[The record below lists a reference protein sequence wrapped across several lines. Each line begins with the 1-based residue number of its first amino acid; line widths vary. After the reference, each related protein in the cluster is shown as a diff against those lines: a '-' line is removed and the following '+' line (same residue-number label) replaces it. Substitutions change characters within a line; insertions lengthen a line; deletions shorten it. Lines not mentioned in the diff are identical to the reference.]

1 MIYYDLQ
8 LVRRIKLQ
16 KKEGQN
22 MEERRQINRI
32 EYEAKSV
39 IVVCDTQEKI
49 YVKVQN
55 VSPLGMGI
63 IMKEDRPDLLNKD
76 IIIVA
81 DTLIM
86 YAVINRQE
94 KNAEGTYD
102 VGIHAKQF
110 TPDVLEYLF
119 SHIGNDIEE

>member
-1 MIYYDLQ
+1 
-8 LVRRIKLQ
+8 
-16 KKEGQN
+16 

-32 EYEAKSV
+32 KYETKSV

-63 IMKEDRPDLLNKD
+63 VMDNDRPDLLNKD
-76 IIIVA
+76 VIVVT

-86 YAVINRQE
+86 YAIINRQE
-94 KNAEGTYD
+94 KNKEGTYD
-102 VGIHAKQF
+102 IGIHAKQF
-110 TPDVLEYLF
+110 TPDVLEYLL
-119 SHIGNDIEE
+119 SHIGNDIED

>member
-1 MIYYDLQ
+1 
-8 LVRRIKLQ
+8 
-16 KKEGQN
+16 

-63 IMKEDRPDLLNKD
+63 TMKEDRPDLINKD
-76 IIIVA
+76 VIIVT

-86 YAVINRQE
+86 YAIINRQE
-94 KNAEGTYD
+94 KNDQGSYT

-110 TPDVLEYLF
+110 TPDVLEYLL
-119 SHIGNDIEE
+119 SHIGSDVEE